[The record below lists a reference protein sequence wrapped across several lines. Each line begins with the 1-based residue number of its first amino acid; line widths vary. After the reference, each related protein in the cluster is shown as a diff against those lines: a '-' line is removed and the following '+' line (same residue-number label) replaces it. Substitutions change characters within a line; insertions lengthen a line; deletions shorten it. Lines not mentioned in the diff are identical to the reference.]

1 MVYALLLA
9 ALAGCVL
16 TILLQLV
23 LLYRRPPAPP
33 PPPPP
38 PTPGRSVQADASLKD
53 YLLGAAAPES
63 CQFLNAI
70 FLFLFR
76 ELRDTAVVR
85 RWLLR
90 KIRVELEE
98 LLLSRTAG
106 RLLEGLS
113 LRELYLGEA
122 VPVLRGIRLV
132 PPASESR
139 EEDPLPPE
147 LSFELEVEY
156 GGGLRLAVDV
166 ELLFGKSASLS
177 VRLGRVQ
184 GRLRLMFSRLPFTHW
199 SFSFLDEPLID
210 FQVHSHFEGR
220 PMPQLTSI
228 IVTQLKRVIKKK
240 HTLPNYKIRYKPFF
254 PMQVVPPAGD
264 VEDRM
269 LSLQELGLTEG
280 RLKVSVIDCSRLLIF
295 GSYEQE
301 TFVHCTLEI
310 SGAPWKE
317 KTRTSIKT
325 VELIKGTS
333 QNIGLVMVQ
342 ARDGETG
349 HVCVETVTPN
359 SPAAGADLKKG
370 DRLIAIGGIKVTS
383 SVQASKLIKQAGDRV
398 LLFYER
404 PAGQNQY
411 GGVPHENVGSLDD
424 SAFPQTFDEDS
435 TSLMVDPENR
445 ELDSEFEDLACEVK
459 PPGESRDDIFLP
471 VNQSP
476 KRIVG
481 NLSTKS
487 LGSISPI
494 LSRKP
499 NPTSSQITSKV
510 QTKAGKPNAPENQE
524 PPPQISRTSSGSGNK
539 PPVPPRP
546 QVKLTLTT
554 CETLNTVDL
563 GETSVDK
570 LDKAVPPA
578 TNGEKIAEK
587 PPKTTDLVEE
597 LLSQKPISVKPD
609 PAKDKISEGS
619 TSTKEIS
626 EDQQVWESPD
636 ALYRGRQ
643 GRWTR
648 ASYIFDVESH
658 HRYLNVALWCRDSFK
673 TGSLCCVGHV
683 SIKLEDISLEC
694 LSMSSLEYLSSYR
707 LNAPEP
713 KTSVSR
719 TTLRSLSSHKGF
731 NEIFCYGDL
740 TLSFKYLIEGESES
754 SSILQEKE
762 KDGSF
767 TDELGMLQ
775 KEEAPV
781 APVTFCESKH
791 NFQDT
796 QFQNSTLC
804 DHCKKKVW
812 TKAASQCMICG
823 YVCHKKCQEKC
834 LAENPYCVSLEKR
847 VDLESKSLGN
857 RTTGITRHIINTSS
871 RLLNLRQAP
880 KMRQPEQGGCDL
892 VEPSPKQT
900 PNTSDNE
907 SSDTE
912 TGGAGSPSKRHGSHS
927 GKLVRKE
934 GGLDDSVFVA
944 VKEIGRDLYRGLPT
958 EERIQKLE
966 FMLDKLQNEIDQE
979 LEHNNSLVKEER
991 ETTDS
996 RRKVLIAAALAKSGE
1011 RLQALTLLMIHYRA
1025 GIEDIESLENSSL
1038 AHPRKLPR
1046 YEEES
1051 IAVSEAADNEDDD
1064 VTMEEKDPSND
1075 PSEENLPDSP
1085 EME

>member
-9 ALAGCVL
+9 ALAGSVL
-16 TILLQLV
+16 TLLLQL
-23 LLYRRPPAPP
+23 LALYRRPSAPP
-33 PPPPP
+33 PAAAPPP
-38 PTPGRSVQADASLKD
+38 GRARSHGSLRD
-53 YLLGAAAPES
+53 YLLGAAGAGAES
-63 CQFLNAI
+63 CHFLNAV

-76 ELRDTAVVR
+76 ELRDTAELR

-113 LRELYLGEA
+113 LRELSLGEA
-122 VPVLRGIRLV
+122 VPVLRGVRLLS
-132 PPASESR
+132 PGLAEPQ
-139 EEDPLPPE
+139 DPLPPE
-147 LSFELEVEY
+147 LSFELELEY
-156 GGGLRLAVDV
+156 GGGFCLAIDVD
-166 ELLFGKSASLS
+166 LLFGKSAYLS
-177 VRLGRVQ
+177 VRLSRVQ
-184 GRLRLMFSRLPFTHW
+184 GRLRLVFSRLPFTHW
-199 SFSFLDEPLID
+199 SFCFLDEPLID
-210 FQVHSHFEGR
+210 FQVQSQFEGR

-228 IVTQLKRVIKKK
+228 IVNQLKRVIKRK
-240 HTLPNYKIRYKPFF
+240 HTVPNYKIRYKPFF
-254 PMQVVPPAGD
+254 PVQVQPP
-264 VEDRM
+264 VEDLEDQM
-269 LSLQELGLTEG
+269 LTLQDLGLSEG
-280 RLKVSVIDCSRLLIF
+280 RLKVSVIECSRLLIF
-295 GSYEQE
+295 GSYDQE
-301 TFVHCTLEI
+301 TYIHCTLEI
-310 SGAPWKE
+310 SSTPWKE
-317 KTRTSIKT
+317 KSRTSIKT

-333 QNIGLVMVQ
+333 QNIGLIMVQ

-359 SPAAGADLKKG
+359 SPAAGADLKRG
-370 DRLIAIGGIKVTS
+370 DRLIAIGGIKITS
-383 SVQASKLIKQAGDRV
+383 SVQASKLIKQAGERV

-404 PAGQNQY
+404 PAGQSQH
-411 GGVPHENVGSLDD
+411 GGGLHDNLGTLDD
-424 SAFPQTFDEDS
+424 SPFPQTFEEDAA
-435 TSLMVDPENR
+435 SLIVDSENK
-445 ELDSEFEDLACEVK
+445 ELDSEFEDLANEVK
-459 PPGESRDDIFLP
+459 PPGESKDDIFLP

-476 KRIVG
+476 KRLVG

-499 NPTSSQITSKV
+499 NPPGYQVLSKTQAKVVKTSVPESQDLS
-510 QTKAGKPNAPENQE
+510 QP
-524 PPPQISRTSSGSGNK
+524 SRSSTGPGNK

-546 QVKLTLTT
+546 QVKLTLTP
-554 CETLNTVDL
+554 CETQSAFDSA
-563 GETSVDK
+563 EPC
-570 LDKAVPPA
+570 LDKPDKAASLSV
-578 TNGEKIAEK
+578 NGDKPTEK
-587 PPKTTDLVEE
+587 PGKHPDLVEE
-597 LLSQKPISVKPD
+597 LVPQKPPSLKQD
-609 PAKDKISEGS
+609 ATKDKISESS
-619 TSTKEIS
+619 TSTKDSTE
-626 EDQQVWESPD
+626 EQHVWESSET
-636 ALYRGRQ
+636 LYRSRQ

-648 ASYIFDVESH
+648 ASCIFDVESH
-658 HRYLNVALWCRDSFK
+658 HRYLNVALWCRDFVK

-683 SIKLEDISLEC
+683 SIKLEEISLEC
-694 LSMSSLEYLSSYR
+694 LATSSLEYFTSFR

-713 KTSVSR
+713 KATVSR
-719 TTLRSLSSHKGF
+719 TALRTLSMHKGF
-731 NEIFCYGDL
+731 NEKFCYGDISL
-740 TLSFKYLIEGESES
+740 NFKYLMEGESES

-762 KDGSF
+762 RDANF
-767 TDELGMLQ
+767 TDDVTMLQ
-775 KEEAPV
+775 KEEITIAPV
-781 APVTFCESKH
+781 NLSEPKH

-812 TKAASQCMICG
+812 TKAASQCIICG

-834 LAENPYCVSLEKR
+834 LTESPYCVSLEKR
-847 VDLESKSLGN
+847 VDPESKSLGN

-880 KMRQPEQGGCDL
+880 KTRQPEQGSDL
-892 VEPSPKQT
+892 VEPSPKHT

-912 TGGAGSPSKRHGSHS
+912 TCGASSPSKRSSGST

-934 GGLDDSVFVA
+934 GGLDDSVFIA

-991 ETTDS
+991 ESTDG
-996 RRKVLIAAALAKSGE
+996 RRKALLSAALSKSGE

-1038 AHPRKLPR
+1038 AQPRKMAK
-1046 YEEES
+1046 YDEEP
-1051 IAVSEAADNEDDD
+1051 IAVSEAADMDEDD
-1064 VTMEEKDPSND
+1064 VTVEEKEVCSN

-1085 EME
+1085 VAE